1 VFQFRSADCPT
12 QVWPVLTTPESTR
25 KFLFGVSLE
34 SSWGAGSPVTGLL
47 DRAPVMH
54 GEVLFAAYPNRL
66 TYALSSGPEQPEV
79 YITWEISGCG
89 TGSIVHLSVVDS
101 DDSDNEGLEAVWQPV
116 VMALQ
121 ALLSPQ
127 PA

>member
-1 VFQFRSADCPT
+1 VFQFRSTGCPAE
-12 QVWPVLTTPESTR
+12 VWPVLTTRESTS

-34 SSWGAGSPVTGLL
+34 SSWGAGSSVTGLL
-47 DRAPVMH
+47 DGAPVMH

-66 TYALSSGPEQPEV
+66 TYVLSSGPEQPDV

-89 TGSIVHLSVVDS
+89 TGSIVHLSVVES
-101 DDSDNEGLEAVWQPV
+101 DDSDNEELEAVWQPV